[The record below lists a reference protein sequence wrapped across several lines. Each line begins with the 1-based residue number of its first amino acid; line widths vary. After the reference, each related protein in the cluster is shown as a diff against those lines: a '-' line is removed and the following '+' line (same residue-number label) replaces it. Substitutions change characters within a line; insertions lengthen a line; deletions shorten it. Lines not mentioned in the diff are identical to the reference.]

1 MNQSVQ
7 RRSWGNTAKYQKIA
21 VAVAKKIA
29 TGDYK
34 VGQKI
39 KSRTT
44 LASLF
49 NVSPETVR
57 KGINILADHK
67 IVTTKHGS
75 GVWITSQ
82 DKALAFVQSYEQDH
96 SLAVIRQDIE
106 EKLESQRLE
115 MLKLEQAL
123 EELFQQAK
131 KSSGQFA
138 LQLYRLV
145 LKNPLKEPNVSLLQ
159 RNIWQNSGATI
170 VALARDET
178 LKISPNPKLIP
189 RQGDVIYFVGS
200 EESQEQMELL
210 FDQAQSELLNEKE
223 PQYGQTQN

>member
-7 RRSWGNTAKYQKIA
+7 RRSWGNIATYQKIA

-49 NVSPETVR
+49 HVSPETVR

-67 IVTTKHGS
+67 IVTTKQGS

-82 DKALAFVQSYEQDH
+82 DKALAFVQSYEQEH
-96 SLAVIRQDIE
+96 SLAIIRQDIE
-106 EKLESQRLE
+106 DKLESQRLE
-115 MLKLEQAL
+115 MKKLEQAL
-123 EELFQQAK
+123 EELFQQTK
-131 KSSGQFA
+131 KSRGHFA

-145 LKNPLKEPNVSLLQ
+145 LNKPLKEPNVSLNK

-178 LKISPNPKLIP
+178 LKISPDPKLIP
-189 RQGDVIYFVGS
+189 KQGDVLYFVGN
-200 EESQEQMELL
+200 EESQEQMGVL
-210 FDQAQSELLNEKE
+210 FDQSLSEMNEKE
-223 PQYGQTQN
+223 AHYGQT